1 MKPWHEVVIPH
12 PDIRA
17 GKFDESVFAA
27 DLADVVADRG
37 PLEYRDAEIFFRK
50 TYPTRGLVELLST
63 VLARLSGRGTGEAV
77 IQIQTPFG
85 GGKTHSL
92 IALYHLFT
100 AGQRLADQDLVA
112 QTLTAAVVDRVPST
126 RVATFVGTAADP
138 LGGKTPWGT
147 LAEQL
152 GRYDLLR
159 AHDERRQ
166 APGKDLLHGLLQD
179 QPTLILMDEIAEYVV
194 KAKGFSGQV
203 LAFFQELTE
212 TAKVLPRC
220 ALVVT
225 LPSSAPYGEEGERAL
240 NQLQQIFGRVEAIYT
255 PVDGEEIYAL
265 IRRRLLED
273 AGDPA
278 EARRTA
284 DNYVALY
291 RRLGDDIPR
300 EAREPAY
307 REKLRMAY
315 PFHPELIDLLFER
328 WSTFSTFQRTRGVL
342 RLLAEVVADLYR
354 RQHPT
359 PLIQPA
365 HLNLANTAIRREFL
379 KHVGNEYEGVIA
391 SDIVDG
397 NAKAQQIDRQTG
409 GDYARFGVATGLATA
424 IFFGSFSGSEK
435 KGLGIQRLR
444 LAVLREGMPVAL
456 VGDAL
461 GRLGEELWYLHT
473 ENGLY
478 AFSNQP
484 NLNRIIVEK
493 EEHVQD
499 EQIAVAIRTQLERL
513 AGSELS
519 VTLWPRQSQDVPDTR
534 QLKLVVLAPPQT
546 RQSGPTMAL
555 VEELLSRA
563 GAAFRTY
570 RNTLVVLAPDA
581 GEAAALRERVK
592 RSLAL
597 RAIQDDRA
605 LVRQLSEESR
615 TGLASKLKDAEDSL
629 PFQVLSAYRHL
640 ARAGDAGVEW
650 LDLGLPTVGER
661 GSLARRVRE
670 YLKSQE
676 VLVDRLAP
684 HRLVEKA
691 LRPDEQEKPL
701 GEIIEAFLRYPH
713 LPMLESAAV
722 VTRAVA
728 EGVVGGLFGLRIGE
742 RVYFR
747 ETVSDALLGD
757 GAVLLRREIAEAAR
771 TAEANAAVP
780 TVPVKG
786 ADRDE
791 TPLVV
796 REGSTDTIAV
806 SAPAPAIA
814 ACSVFHLRVKVSWD
828 KLSDFLRGVVLPLHS
843 DGADLEVEITLDARG
858 TPEGIK
864 TSTLEQK
871 VNETLRQIGAT
882 VLEERAE

>member
-1 MKPWHEVVIPH
+1 MRPWHEVVVPH

-17 GKFDESVFAA
+17 GTFDESVFAA

-37 PLEYRDAEIFFRK
+37 PLEYRDAETFFRK
-50 TYPTRGLVELLST
+50 TYPTRGLVELLAT

-100 AGQRLADQDLVA
+100 AGQRLADQDLVS
-112 QTLTAAVVDRVPST
+112 QTLQAAAVGEVPSV

-138 LGGKTPWGT
+138 LKGRTPWGE

-152 GRYDLLR
+152 GRYELLR
-159 AHDERRQ
+159 EHDQRRQ
-166 APGKDLLHGLLQD
+166 APGKDLLHELLRQ
-179 QPTLILMDEIAEYVV
+179 QPTLVLMDEIAEYVV
-194 KAKGFSGQV
+194 KAKGFGGQV

-220 ALVVT
+220 ALIAT

-255 PVDGEEIYAL
+255 PVEGEEVYEL

-284 DNYVALY
+284 DGYFELY
-291 RRLGDDIPR
+291 QRLGDDIPR

-307 REKLRMAY
+307 REKLRKAY

-342 RLLAEVVADLYR
+342 RLLAEVLADLYR
-354 RQHPT
+354 QQHPA

-365 HLNLANTAIRREFL
+365 HLNLANAAIRREFL
-379 KHVGNEYEGVIA
+379 KHIGNEYEGVIA
-391 SDIVDG
+391 SDIVDS
-397 NAKAQQIDRQTG
+397 NARAQKIDREAG
-409 GDYARFGVATGLATA
+409 GDYARFGVAAGLATA
-424 IFFGSFSGSEK
+424 IFFGSFSGGEK

-444 LAVLREGMPVAL
+444 LAALREGIPAAL

-461 GRLGEELWYLHT
+461 GRLEEELWYLHA
-473 ENGLY
+473 ESGLY

-493 EEHVQD
+493 EEQAQD
-499 EQIAVAIRTQLERL
+499 EQIAAAIRERLERI

-519 VTLWPRQSQDVPDTR
+519 VTLWPRVSQDVPDNK
-534 QLKLVVLAPPQT
+534 QLKLAILSPKQV
-546 RQSGPTMAL
+546 RQSSATTGF
-555 VEELLSRA
+555 VEELLGKA
-563 GAAFRTY
+563 GTTFRTY

-581 GEAAALRERVK
+581 AEAAVLRERVK

-597 RAIQDDRA
+597 QAIQDDKA

-615 TGLASKLKDAEDSL
+615 RTLESKLKDAEGGI
-629 PFQVLSAYRHL
+629 PFQVLAAYRHL
-640 ARAGDAGVEW
+640 ANAGEAGVEW
-650 LDLGLPTVGER
+650 LDLGLPTVGEK
-661 GSLARRVRE
+661 GPLARRVRE
-670 YLKSQE
+670 SLKRQE
-676 VLVDRLAP
+676 LLVDRLAP
-684 HRLVEKA
+684 HRLLEKA
-691 LRPDEQEKPL
+691 LRSDEPEKPL
-701 GEIIEAFLRYPH
+701 AEIVEAFLRYPH
-713 LPMLESAAV
+713 LPMLESEAV
-722 VTRAVA
+722 IESAVA
-728 EGVVGGLFGLRIGE
+728 QGVANSLFGVRVGE
-742 RVYFR
+742 HVYFG
-747 ETVSDALLGD
+747 ESVPDAALGY
-757 GAVLLRREIAEAAR
+757 GAVLLRKEVAEAAR
-771 TAEANAAVP
+771 RAEAGEAVP
-780 TVPVKG
+780 IEVGSGDGRPSMVKEGPVG
-786 ADRDE
+786 A
-791 TPLVV
+791 TAGPP
-796 REGSTDTIAV
+796 T
-806 SAPAPAIA
+806 APAGAAISA
-814 ACSVFHLRVKVSWD
+814 LHLRAKVPWD
-828 KLSDFLRGVVLPLHS
+828 KLSDFLRGVVLPLRG
-843 DGADLEVEITLDARG
+843 DGADLEIEVTLDARSAPG
-858 TPEGIK
+858 SIK

-871 VNETLRQIGAT
+871 VNETLRQIGAE
-882 VLEERAE
+882 VLEERTE

>member
-1 MKPWHEVVIPH
+1 MRPWHEVVVPH

-17 GKFDESVFAA
+17 GRFDESVFAA

-37 PLEYRDAEIFFRK
+37 PLEYRDAATFFRK
-50 TYPTRGLVELLST
+50 TYPTRGVVELLAT

-100 AGQRLADQDLVA
+100 AGQRLADQDLVS
-112 QTLTAAVVDRVPST
+112 QTLKAAAAGDVPSV

-138 LGGKTPWGT
+138 LKGRTPWGT

-152 GRYDLLR
+152 GWYELLCE
-159 AHDERRQ
+159 HDERRQ
-166 APGKDLLHGLLQD
+166 TPGKDLLHELLRD

-194 KAKGFSGQV
+194 KAKGFGGQV

-255 PVDGEEIYAL
+255 PVEGEEVYEL

-273 AGDPA
+273 AGNPA

-284 DNYVALY
+284 DGYLELY
-291 RRLGDDIPR
+291 QRLGDDVPR

-307 REKLRMAY
+307 REKLRKAY

-328 WSTFSTFQRTRGVL
+328 WSTFPTFQRTRGVL
-342 RLLAEVVADLYR
+342 RLLAEVLADLYR
-354 RQHPT
+354 RQHPA

-365 HLNLANTAIRREFL
+365 HLNLANPAIRREFL
-379 KHVGNEYEGVIA
+379 KHIGNEYEGVIA

-397 NAKAQQIDRQTG
+397 NAKAQKIDRETG

-444 LAVLREGMPVAL
+444 LAALREGVPTAL

-461 GRLGEELWYLHT
+461 GRLEDELWYLHP
-473 ENGLY
+473 ESGLY

-493 EEHVQD
+493 EEQVHD
-499 EQIAVAIRTQLERL
+499 EQVTAAVREWLEHMAGTQ
-513 AGSELS
+513 LS
-519 VTLWPRQSQDVPDTR
+519 VTLWPRASQDVPDTK
-534 QLKLVVLAPPQT
+534 QLKLAILSPQQV
-546 RQSGPTMAL
+546 RQSSGTATF
-555 VEELLSRA
+555 VEELLGKA
-563 GAAFRTY
+563 GTTFRTY
-570 RNTLVVLAPDA
+570 RNTLVVLAPDMA
-581 GEAAALRERVK
+581 EAAALRERVK

-597 RAIQDDRA
+597 RAIQDDKA
-605 LVRQLSEESR
+605 LVRQLSEENR
-615 TGLASKLKDAEDSL
+615 KTLESKLKDAEGGL

-640 ARAGDAGVEW
+640 AKAGEAGVEW
-650 LDLGLPTVGER
+650 LDLGLPTVGEK
-661 GSLARRVRE
+661 GPLARRVRDS
-670 YLKSQE
+670 LRGQE
-676 VLVDRLAP
+676 SLVDRLAP
-684 HRLVEKA
+684 HRLLEKA
-691 LRPDEQEKPL
+691 LRADEQEKPL
-701 GEIIEAFLRYPH
+701 ADIVEAFLRYPH
-713 LPMLESAAV
+713 LPMLESEAV

-728 EGVVGGLFGLRIGE
+728 QGVATGLFGVRVE
-742 RVYFR
+742 EHVYFG
-747 ETVSDALLGD
+747 EPVPESALSY
-757 GAVLLRREIAEAAR
+757 GAVLLRKEAAGAARRAEAS
-771 TAEANAAVP
+771 EAVP
-780 TVPVKG
+780 IEVGRGDGRPSAVKEGLPSATAGPTTAHAG
-786 ADRDE
+786 AA
-791 TPLVV
+791 
-796 REGSTDTIAV
+796 I
-806 SAPAPAIA
+806 SAL
-814 ACSVFHLRVKVSWD
+814 HLRVKVPWD
-828 KLSDFLRGVVLPLHS
+828 KLSDFLRGVVLPLRG
-843 DGADLEVEITLDARG
+843 DGADLELEVMLDARG
-858 TPEGIK
+858 APGSIK
-864 TSTLEQK
+864 ASTLEQK
-871 VNETLRQIGAT
+871 VKETLQQIGAK